1 MEISLSEEQILL
13 KNSVERFVERDYEFS
28 LRRELAKSDEGFS
41 KELWLKFSELGWLGL
56 TMPEKY
62 GGLDGS
68 LVDSVVLM
76 EALGRGLVLE
86 PVLSSVLLGA
96 NLLKRV
102 GSSFQQKNLIPKVI
116 DGSLLLSFAFSE
128 RQSRYSLSN
137 VEMTARRSENG
148 YVLDGMK
155 SLVLHGDTA
164 DKIIVSVR
172 QEGDYSNK
180 DGISLFIVDREAEG
194 VIRRPYPTVDGLRAA
209 DIEFKGVSVTE
220 KNLLGK
226 EGKAYLVIE
235 DVIDEACIA
244 ICGEA
249 IGVMDAI
256 MNSTLEYIKSREQFG
271 VSIGSFQVLQHRAVD
286 MFNALELSRA
296 MVFRAADTV
305 GSSDDRNNRAK
316 AASAVK
322 VQIGRAGKLIGQQ
335 AIQLHGGMGMTEEM
349 SVSHYFKRLTMIT
362 ALFGDADYHLKRY
375 TSLGQ

>member
-256 MNSTLEYIKSREQFG
+256 MNATLEYIKSREQFG

-375 TSLGQ
+375 KT

>member
-172 QEGDYSNK
+172 QEGDYSN
-180 DGISLFIVDREAEG
+180 
-194 VIRRPYPTVDGLRAA
+194 
-209 DIEFKGVSVTE
+209 
-220 KNLLGK
+220 
-226 EGKAYLVIE
+226 
-235 DVIDEACIA
+235 
-244 ICGEA
+244 
-249 IGVMDAI
+249 
-256 MNSTLEYIKSREQFG
+256 
-271 VSIGSFQVLQHRAVD
+271 
-286 MFNALELSRA
+286 
-296 MVFRAADTV
+296 
-305 GSSDDRNNRAK
+305 
-316 AASAVK
+316 
-322 VQIGRAGKLIGQQ
+322 
-335 AIQLHGGMGMTEEM
+335 
-349 SVSHYFKRLTMIT
+349 
-362 ALFGDADYHLKRY
+362 
-375 TSLGQ
+375 